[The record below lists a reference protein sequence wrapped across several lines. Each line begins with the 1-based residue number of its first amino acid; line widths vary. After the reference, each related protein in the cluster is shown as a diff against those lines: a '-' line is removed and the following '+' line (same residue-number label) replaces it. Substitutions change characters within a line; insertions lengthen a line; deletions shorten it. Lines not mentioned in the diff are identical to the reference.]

1 MKLYNEYYD
10 ITNVITNKKEYVNN
24 ILSQISK
31 IQEQMDKELVL
42 LYIEEKSQK
51 YNIPEWAQVLLKN
64 NLNSI
69 PKFIKETDAYDNT
82 YYDVVK
88 FKWDNS
94 NTSHNIL
101 DKCNRNIFNEYLNKD
116 IILYSIISNPIIMIA
131 YICCLNEKNLSKF
144 ENAIISKKCIVEEFT
159 DTLNKIYKDI
169 DITIKS
175 KQINSL
181 RHYKNLYRL
190 DIHNVWNT
198 LKNILEIDPKMIV
211 VIIVILENYSSDI
224 YIHKYDTIM

>member
-10 ITNVITNKKEYVNN
+10 TSNVITNKKEYVNN
-24 ILSQISK
+24 ILRQINK

-94 NTSHNIL
+94 NTSHTIL
-101 DKCNRNIFNEYLNKD
+101 DKCNRNLFNEYLNKD

-211 VIIVILENYSSDI
+211 VIIVILENYSSDT

>member
-24 ILSQISK
+24 ILRQVSK